1 MILSLGGTLSLK
13 GVQKSFAGLRVVDDV
28 SFEADAQGVTGL
40 IGPNGA
46 GKSTLFAVVSGFLP
60 ADAGTIWFEGAPVQ
74 ALSAP
79 ERARRGL
86 ARTFQ
91 VPRPFTHLTVREN
104 LMVAAP
110 SQPGE
115 HVLNLLLRIRAVRA
129 CERDVG
135 TRADSLLDFLGLT
148 RVASNRA
155 GSLSGGQQK
164 LLELGRAL
172 MTKPRYVL
180 LDEPYAGVNPVLIE
194 EISARIRK
202 LAELGTGF
210 LIVEHN
216 LPALAR
222 LADRLL
228 VMDRGRLIAS
238 GTPAEVLA
246 DARVQDAYIGGPA

>member
-1 MILSLGGTLSLK
+1 MSLSVE
-13 GVQKSFAGLRVVDDV
+13 GVHKSFSGLRVIDDV
-28 SFEADAQGVTGL
+28 SFEAAAQGVTGL

-60 ADAGTIWFEGAPVQ
+60 ADTGTIRFEGTAIQ
-74 ALSAP
+74 DLSVP
-79 ERARRGL
+79 ERARRGI

-104 LMVAAP
+104 LMTAAP
-110 SQPGE
+110 GQPGE
-115 HVLNLLLRIRAVRA
+115 RVLNLLLHPRAVRA
-129 CERDVG
+129 RERDVG
-135 TRADSLLDFLGLT
+135 TKADSLLAFLGLAH
-148 RVASNRA
+148 VAANRA

-172 MTKPRYVL
+172 MTEPRYVL

-194 EISARIRK
+194 EISARIRE
-202 LAELGTGF
+202 LADRGTGF

-222 LADRLL
+222 LAERLL

-238 GTPAEVLA
+238 GTPSEVLA
-246 DARVQDAYIGGPA
+246 DRRVQDAYIGGPA